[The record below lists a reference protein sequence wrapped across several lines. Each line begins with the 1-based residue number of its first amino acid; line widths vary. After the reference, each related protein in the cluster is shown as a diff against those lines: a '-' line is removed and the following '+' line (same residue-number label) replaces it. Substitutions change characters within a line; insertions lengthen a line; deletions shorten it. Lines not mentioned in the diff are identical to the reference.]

1 MYADNKIWVAQKVEP
16 FGHLILV
23 WQTFLWR
30 KVSSVFVGCLK
41 NDEREMWVASFLVA
55 KLCALDEL
63 FELPLLIYHIVII
76 HNRKFIHN
84 LIDNKKISTTMGSNT
99 GFLGENPIRKGKIP
113 TSYGFFL
120 CTQFSP
126 LLKFFK
132 E

>member
-1 MYADNKIWVAQKVEP
+1 MGCRIFLAKIFEGKK
-16 FGHLILV
+16 L
-23 WQTFLWR
+23 TKLW
-30 KVSSVFVGCLK
+30 
-41 NDEREMWVASFLVA
+41 
-55 KLCALDEL
+55 ALDEL

-76 HNRKFIHN
+76 HNGKFIHN
-84 LIDNKKISTTMGSNT
+84 LIEHKKISTTMGSNT

-132 E
+132 EISKGLISFVVIFSCIIFGLGKNCYYFQEIINRKI